1 MPKDKSTYEA
11 MSQQPMPKQVRRQEM
26 SVIRYVNQH
35 RSRQMMA
42 AETSPS
48 PQYQATQI
56 AHSANNTGYVGQM
69 NLS

>member
-1 MPKDKSTYEA
+1 MPKEKSTYEA

-35 RSRQMMA
+35 RSRQMIA

-48 PQYQATQI
+48 PQYQA
-56 AHSANNTGYVGQM
+56 S
-69 NLS
+69 